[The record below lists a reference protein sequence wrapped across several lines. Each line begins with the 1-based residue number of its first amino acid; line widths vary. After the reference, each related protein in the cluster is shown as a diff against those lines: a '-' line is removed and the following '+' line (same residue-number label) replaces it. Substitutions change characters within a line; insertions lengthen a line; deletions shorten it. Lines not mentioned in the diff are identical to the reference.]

1 MSQRLKF
8 ERFIWFHSQVKRQ
21 RYPNAKKL
29 VEEFEISERT
39 AQRDIDFMRDRLLA
53 PLIFDRSR
61 NGYGYDD
68 ASFEIP
74 VHWLDEDNLLSLALA
89 ARLASTIPNAAVKE
103 DLCQLI
109 SRMLSLSHK
118 ETYSCL
124 DRLSDKISVKNVEF
138 ARVDEC
144 HFHRVVQALFN
155 ETALQISYYSPY
167 SDQTT
172 NRIIQP
178 LHLIHYMGSWHLLAW
193 CAAKEEIR
201 DFTLSR
207 MRSVESVAQTLQL
220 PQGLP
225 SIKEYSRRH
234 FGIMH
239 GDATI
244 PVTLQFSPA
253 LAPRILEQVWHPEQQ
268 IERQPDS
275 TILLRFPVADFREII
290 RNILSYG
297 ADVRV
302 VEPVALQDL
311 VREEIEKMNGIYE
324 SPDIT

>member
-8 ERFIWFHSQVKRQ
+8 ERFIWFHTQIKYQ
-21 RYPNAKKL
+21 RYPNSRTL
-29 VEEFEISERT
+29 VEEFEVSERT
-39 AQRDIDFMRDRLLA
+39 AQRDIEFMRDRLLA
-53 PLIFDRSR
+53 PLVFDRSQ
-61 NGYGYDD
+61 NGYGYSDD
-68 ASFEIP
+68 TFEIP
-74 VHWLDEDNLLSLALA
+74 VHWLDEEKLLALALA
-89 ARLASTIPNAAVKE
+89 ARLASTIPNTSVKE

-124 DRLSDKISVKNVEF
+124 DRLRDKISVKNVEF
-138 ARVDEC
+138 ARVDEH
-144 HFHRVVQALFN
+144 HFHLVVQALFN
-155 ETALQISYYSPY
+155 ETALHITYYSPY
-167 SDQTT
+167 SDRTT
-172 NRIIQP
+172 TRTIQP

-193 CAAKEEIR
+193 CSAKEEIR

-207 MRSVESVAQTLQL
+207 LRSVESVAQKLQL

-225 SIKEYSRRH
+225 AIKEYSRRH

-268 IERQPDS
+268 SEMQPDGA
-275 TILLRFPVADFREII
+275 LLLSFPVADFRELI

-297 ADVRV
+297 AEVRV
-302 VEPVALQDL
+302 VEPAALRDL
-311 VREEIEKMNGIYE
+311 VREEIEKMNRMYL
-324 SPDIT
+324 SPDTA